1 MVELG
6 NNECLE
12 WGRLTFMKKQG
23 IIKTIQDKSV
33 KVIFADDNS
42 DTKKEMTSSI
52 QGVDWQKVKYIVDVE
67 AMVDSNRIIAYKNPD
82 DSIIEENNGLEL
94 F

>member
-1 MVELG
+1 
-6 NNECLE
+6 
-12 WGRLTFMKKQG
+12 MKKQG